1 MKRTMKYYKSAKGK
15 ASYKKKL
22 AQDVKR
28 STSKEGLKK
37 RAELKRIRNKAKADG
52 KDIVNK
58 DYDHKTKRF
67 VKPSVNRG
75 RTGEGARKKKST
87 AKSSVKKTTRKR
99 TTKKK

>member
-1 MKRTMKYYKSAKGK
+1 MKYYKSAKGK

-22 AQDVKR
+22 KEDVKR

-75 RTGEGARKKKST
+75 RVGEGARKKKST
-87 AKSSVKKTTRKR
+87 AKKSTAKKTTRKR